1 MKIAAVIILTLLTLK
16 QALRAML
23 ISNTKEQDKLAY
35 ILFPTTIFYL
45 MAMGAI

>member
-1 MKIAAVIILTLLTLK
+1 MKIAAVIILTIITLR

-23 ISNTKEQDKLAY
+23 MPGTNEQDKLAY

-45 MAMGAI
+45 MILGAI